1 MKHYISTYQIPKF
14 KSGLIWAKTSA
25 PFISASVNG
34 VILVILQTCTF
45 SCLRMGIGPTGRR
58 QDKGIR
64 EYGRPQGSLWEIPI
78 RRAKQRT
85 CTVSEPTRSHVMW
98 EMILGFWD
106 GRGGRQERHWQLVHP
121 WQRETSPASCH
132 VVFVAWWWSTEHRP
146 PRLLLLARPHYP
158 ISSEVT
164 QWGRIFSV
172 APVSSLSLV
181 LCFSRPSIF
190 THHRLCL

>member
-34 VILVILQTCTF
+34 VILVILQTCTL
-45 SCLRMGIGPTGRR
+45 SRLRMGIGPTGRR
-58 QDKGIR
+58 LDKGIR

-98 EMILGFWD
+98 EMILGWK
-106 GRGGRQERHWQLVHP
+106 GGTDRKDTGSWCIP
-121 WQRETSPASCH
+121 DRETSPASCH